1 MQRKYRRFFVI
12 LESEELRND
21 RSQTPKGHAKFEV
34 RNEKGVLSL
43 TCQNLKPF
51 KERNVRYRWYLV
63 NTSKAEP
70 IVVDI
75 GPMDVDDNGKGELT
89 WEFIADNV
97 KASKNEIDSFNIIA
111 LLVESIGEKKVFEA
125 PLVGYIEK
133 DTDKIDWRSMIE
145 RKLYGEFSIESK
157 RSAGRKQEVKKE
169 EPNFGF
175 ELKEEKP
182 LEIKKPIALEQK
194 AVKPVEAKEI
204 PIEQTAKPLE
214 APMIKPVAEI
224 EQKPLETTKPMPIKE
239 KTALSFEEAS
249 DEMPKPLF
257 KPVAELGHTPAID
270 VNYHIPAIERPQI
283 KDATPKEAV
292 QKDIVQKDTVQVY
305 VEGTLKMF
313 PKIQPFEENLESY
326 QWWQLPYNYQTMYRA
341 YMPFIAYIEGMRYPN
356 YYFPYQYPS
365 EYQRLIYMHQHYI
378 FGAVYDESKR
388 IKYYV
393 YGIPGR
399 RVITD
404 QPYGGTT
411 GFVYWHP
418 SSKEPHEATTH
429 GYWLMHVDAE
439 TGKVVTP
446 LETTKL

>member
-12 LESEELRND
+12 LENEELGND
-21 RSQTPKGHAKFEV
+21 RNQQPKGHAKFEV
-34 RNEKGVLSL
+34 RNDKGVLSL
-43 TCQNLKPF
+43 NCQNLKPF

-63 NTSKAEP
+63 NTNKDEP
-70 IVVDI
+70 TVVDV
-75 GPMDVDDNGKGELT
+75 GPMEVDDNGKGELT

-111 LLVESIGEKKVFEA
+111 LLVESIGEKKFFEA

-133 DTDKIDWRSMIE
+133 DNNKIDWRSMIE
-145 RKLYGEFSIESK
+145 KKLYGEFTVESK
-157 RSAGRKQEVKKE
+157 RAAVRKPEIKKE
-169 EPNFGF
+169 EPFYGF
-175 ELKEEKP
+175 ELKDSKPKEVKKPNPLEQISAKPLETKAVPVESISAKP
-182 LEIKKPIALEQK
+182 LEIPAVKPPVTLEQK
-194 AVKPVEAKEI
+194 IAEALKPI
-204 PIEQTAKPLE
+204 P
-214 APMIKPVAEI
+214 V
-224 EQKPLETTKPMPIKE
+224 KE
-239 KTALSFEEAS
+239 KTSLSFEEAS
-249 DEMPKPLF
+249 DEMPRLLF
-257 KPVAELGHTPAID
+257 KPATEVGHAPAID
-270 VNYHIPAIERPQI
+270 INYHTPAIERPQ
-283 KDATPKEAV
+283 TKETA
-292 QKDIVQKDTVQVY
+292 QKDTVQVY

-313 PKIQPFEENLESY
+313 PKAQPFEENLESY

-378 FGAVYDESKR
+378 FGAAYDQDNG

-418 SSKEPHEATTH
+418 CSRQPQEEPAH
-429 GYWLMHVDAE
+429 GYWLMHVDAA
-439 TGKVVTP
+439 TGRVVTP